1 MSEFFDSEFVQESLT
16 DINRLQEQIYSNAFN
31 FPTLSREEQLTHVEM
46 LEELLEKQRL
56 MYTRLSL
63 SNDPEAIK
71 LKDRLKESV
80 TMMGFPSDTDV
91 TTLFGSMSETIQK
104 LRDKVD
110 S

>member
-1 MSEFFDSEFVQESLT
+1 MSEFFDSEFVQESLK

-31 FPTLSREEQLTHVEM
+31 FSTLSREEQLNHVEM

-80 TMMGFPSDTDV
+80 AMMGFPSDTDV

-110 S
+110 Y

>member
-31 FPTLSREEQLTHVEM
+31 FSTLSREEQLNHVEM

-80 TMMGFPSDTDV
+80 AMMGFPSDTDV
-91 TTLFGSMSETIQK
+91 TTLFCSMSETIQK

-110 S
+110 Y